1 MAGFWARPVTAMKGV
16 IPTGFATAGRSAAG
30 SASRPATVAGTHFD
44 VRVSHAHPS
53 TVVISLIGDHDAAAA
68 GMLARIAQ
76 AEVGLC
82 DRLVVDFSRTE
93 GLDTEVV
100 ATVVDIALLARANG
114 IHLQVVTRQG
124 TFAHDLLDTFGVL
137 ARLDCTDRLPDLAP

>member
-16 IPTGFATAGRSAAG
+16 IPTGFASADRSAG
-30 SASRPATVAGTHFD
+30 GGASHPATVVGTHFD
-44 VRVSHAHPS
+44 VHVSRAHPP
-53 TVVISLIGDHDAAAA
+53 TVVISLIGDHDDAAA

-76 AEVGLC
+76 AEVGHC

-100 ATVVDIALLARANG
+100 TTLVDIALLARTNG
-114 IHLQVVTRQG
+114 IRLQVVTRHG
-124 TFAHDLLDTFGVL
+124 TFAHDLLDTFGIL
-137 ARLDCTDRLPDLAP
+137 ARLDCTDRLPDLQP

>member
-16 IPTGFATAGRSAAG
+16 IPTGFATAGRSAA
-30 SASRPATVAGTHFD
+30 RPATLAGTHFD
-44 VRVSHAHPS
+44 VHLSHAHPS

-100 ATVVDIALLARANG
+100 ATVVDIALLARTNG
-114 IHLQVVTRQG
+114 IRLQVVTRHG
-124 TFAHDLLDTFGVL
+124 TFAHDLLDTFGIL